1 MLSLGL
7 GIRPLVLV
15 CTEASFL
22 PKGLIR
28 RETVH
33 VAASTSSFREPLT
46 RMGHD
51 SQNSV
56 DSRSAVAYLRG
67 NHAWKIST

>member
-28 RETVH
+28 PVI
-33 VAASTSSFREPLT
+33 
-46 RMGHD
+46 
-51 SQNSV
+51 
-56 DSRSAVAYLRG
+56 G
-67 NHAWKIST
+67 N